1 MAHTLP
7 RYYPGVSFLPVLVI
21 ATYDIICSIPTLM
34 LANSCSPK
42 WIDKRTHPTLS
53 PHINTNIFTSI
64 IILRIG
70 HDVVKRWDA
79 DAPFDPTTW
88 SMKTSWASHGVLDL
102 PNAWEKSKQ
111 QYEQP
116 AALVFTAYL

>member
-1 MAHTLP
+1 MDRQEDSSYA
-7 RYYPGVSFLPVLVI
+7 V
-21 ATYDIICSIPTLM
+21 
-34 LANSCSPK
+34 
-42 WIDKRTHPTLS
+42 S
-53 PHINTNIFTSI
+53 PHQHQHLYQHLTSI

>member
-1 MAHTLP
+1 MDRQEDSSYAVPPHQHQHL
-7 RYYPGVSFLPVLVI
+7 YQHHYFE
-21 ATYDIICSIPTLM
+21 
-34 LANSCSPK
+34 NS
-42 WIDKRTHPTLS
+42 
-53 PHINTNIFTSI
+53 
-64 IILRIG
+64 G